1 MPLIDVDGCAINVQV
16 DGRKDAP
23 ALMLSNSMGCSLE
36 MWQPQMATFA
46 ERFRVIRYD
55 RRGHGQSAPS
65 DAGYSVE
72 RFGKDAVAILDH
84 LGVDKA
90 HWCGISLGGI
100 VGQWMAAMAPK
111 RIDRLVLSN
120 TTSYVADPTN
130 WLNRIKVVQESGL
143 ASIADAVLAGW
154 LTEGYRGS
162 HPEVV
167 ASLRQM
173 LVSTD
178 PTAYA
183 GCCATLSKLDQR
195 ALLSRIVCQTL
206 IIAGEHDKSTPIPA
220 AELLKSKIPHARMET
235 IEAAHISNVEAADK
249 FTQLVLSF
257 LE

>member
-1 MPLIDVDGCAINVQV
+1 MPIIDVDGCAINVQV

-23 ALMLSNSMGCSLE
+23 PLMLSNSMGCSLE
-36 MWQPQMATFA
+36 MWQPQMAALA
-46 ERFRVIRYD
+46 ERFCVIRYD
-55 RRGHGQSAPS
+55 RRGHGKSAAS
-65 DAGYSVE
+65 NVGYSVE
-72 RFGKDAVAILDH
+72 RFGKDAIAILDH
-84 LGVDKA
+84 LGVDKT

-100 VGQWMAAMAPK
+100 VGQWIAATAPE

-130 WLNRIKVVQESGL
+130 WLNRIKAVQENGL
-143 ASIADAVLAGW
+143 ASIADTVLVGW
-154 LTEGYRGS
+154 LTEGYRQS

-195 ALLSRIVCQTL
+195 ALLSRIACQTL

-220 AELLKSKIPHARMET
+220 AELLKSKIPNARLE
-235 IEAAHISNVEAADK
+235 IIDAAHISNVEAADK